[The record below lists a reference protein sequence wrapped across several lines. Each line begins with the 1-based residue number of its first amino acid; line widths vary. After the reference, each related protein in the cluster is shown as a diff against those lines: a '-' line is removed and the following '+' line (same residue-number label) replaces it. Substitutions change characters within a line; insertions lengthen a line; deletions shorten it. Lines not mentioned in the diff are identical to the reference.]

1 MWRKSEDIEY
11 IHDQINIE
19 LDKWFAGDIIGKAKQ
34 QLKDVLFYFY
44 QLKII
49 PDETERQISEIDFKD
64 EKSGK
69 LHPNHC

>member
-11 IHDQINIE
+11 IDDQINTE
-19 LDKWFAGDIIGKAKQ
+19 LDKWFAGDIIGKTKK

-49 PDETERQISEIDFKD
+49 PD
-64 EKSGK
+64 
-69 LHPNHC
+69 